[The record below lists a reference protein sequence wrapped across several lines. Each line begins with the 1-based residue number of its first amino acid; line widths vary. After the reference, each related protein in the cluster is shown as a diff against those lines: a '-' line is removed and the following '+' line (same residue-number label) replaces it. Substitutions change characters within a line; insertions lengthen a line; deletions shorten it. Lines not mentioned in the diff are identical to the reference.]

1 MTLPIRLSFLA
12 ALGLGLAVAGCQEQL
27 TAPGGCP
34 ATCPGGTPVL
44 RDTVLD
50 ALVGADSTH
59 IGYRVRGSTAGGL
72 RVSNGLIGAT
82 DYAVMRFQ
90 PRENTLPVRDTALDS
105 LVERT
110 YTIDSVSIDF
120 SLLARDTTASG
131 VVVEVHRLPAATDT
145 GASFASI
152 AALMTPSTLID
163 SVTIADS
170 IPGDSAIRYHFIFH
184 GDTTPLMQIDSADLG
199 AFAIGFAISGA
210 ATTGIRIG
218 GISSQSEVPTFR
230 TWVTLNIADTTSSV
244 KHQIIPKAPVFTTY
258 VSNSV
263 APAPDSTI
271 LAIGTPDA
279 ARGLIRFPWPK
290 YLRDSALLARAT
302 LELVPAQAIDGLP
315 GDSASVEV
323 RGVFADFGAKSPF
336 TLLRGTHVLALG
348 SLDTV
353 RIDVVSE
360 IQLWQGSNRLPHPPL
375 LEVRM
380 NPEGASF
387 TEPRFYST
395 WDTVAARRPRL
406 RITYQVP
413 FDFERP

>member
-1 MTLPIRLSFLA
+1 MTLPIRLSLLA
-12 ALGLGLAVAGCQEQL
+12 ALGLGLALAGCQEQL

-50 ALVGADSTH
+50 ALIGADSTH
-59 IGYRVRGSTAGGL
+59 IGYRVRGATAGGL

-82 DYAVMRFQ
+82 DYAVIKFD
-90 PRENTLPVRDTALDS
+90 PRDSMVVAHDTL
-105 LVERT
+105 RT
-110 YTIDSVSIDF
+110 YTIDSMSVDF
-120 SLLARDTTASG
+120 SLLARDSTASG
-131 VVVEVHRLPAATDT
+131 VVLELHRLPAATDT
-145 GASFASI
+145 NASYASI

-163 SVTIADS
+163 SVTIDDS
-170 IPGDSAIRYHFIFH
+170 IRAVHRYHFVFH
-184 GDTTPLMQIDSADLG
+184 GDTTPLMQIDSADQGVL
-199 AFAIGFAISGA
+199 AIGVAISGA

-218 GISSQSEVPTFR
+218 GISSQAEVPTFR

-244 KHQIIPKAPVFTTY
+244 KHQIIPKGPDFTTY

-263 APAPDSTI
+263 VPAPDVTV

-279 ARGLIRFPWPK
+279 ARALIRFPWPK

-302 LELVPAQAIDGLP
+302 LELVPAQAFDGLA

-336 TLLRGTHVLALG
+336 TLLKGTHLLALG

-360 IQLWQGSNRLPHPPL
+360 IQLWQGSTRLPHPPL

-380 NPEGASF
+380 FPEGVSF

-395 WDTVAARRPRL
+395 LDTVAARRPRL
-406 RITYQVP
+406 RITYQAP

>member
-1 MTLPIRLSFLA
+1 MTLPIRLSVLV
-12 ALGLGLAVAGCQEQL
+12 ALGLGVAVAGCQEQL

-50 ALVGADSTH
+50 ALVGKDSTH
-59 IGYRVRGSTAGGL
+59 IGYQVRGATFSGL
-72 RVSNGLIGAT
+72 RVSNGLIGST
-82 DYAVMRFQ
+82 EFAVIKFV
-90 PRENTLPVRDTALDS
+90 PREGTLPVRDTALDS
-105 LVERT
+105 LVEQT
-110 YTIDSVSIDF
+110 YTIDSMSVDF

-131 VVVEVHRLPAATDT
+131 VVVELHRLPAATDT
-145 GASFASI
+145 NVSFATL

-163 SVTIADS
+163 SVTIDDS
-170 IPGDSAIRYHFIFH
+170 IRAVHRYHFVFH
-184 GDTTPLMQIDSADLG
+184 GDTTPLMQIDSADQGVLT
-199 AFAIGFAISGA
+199 IGYAISGA
-210 ATTGIRIG
+210 STTGIRIG
-218 GISSQSEVPTFR
+218 GGSSQSEVPTFR
-230 TWVTLNIADTTSSV
+230 TWVTLNITDTASSV
-244 KHQIIPKAPVFTTY
+244 KHQIIPKGPAFSTY
-258 VSNSV
+258 VSSAA
-263 APAPDSTI
+263 APAPDPAI

-279 ARGLIRFPWPK
+279 ARALIRFPWPK

-302 LELVPAQAIDGLP
+302 LELVPSQAVDGLP

-323 RGVFADFGAKSPF
+323 RGVFADFGAKSPA
-336 TLLRGTHVLALG
+336 TGLRGTRLLTLG

-380 NPEGASF
+380 SPEGASF

-395 WDTVAARRPRL
+395 TETVAARRPRL
-406 RITYQVP
+406 RITYQAP